1 MIDTTPR
8 IDAFYASLDEDGR
21 WALYDKMK
29 KAEWFVAAQYCEE
42 QLHLHKPS
50 KTAWDNFKTKMRRAD
65 AELRINR
72 LRIARCEAEAT
83 AKRAKISSAAAIEL
97 MKLLATEKALDGETS
112 DMVKFAQSAA
122 QIWDRAQREK
132 ELALKERRQSTA
144 EDQLKLAREK
154 FEAAE
159 RRLNEVKEVAEKSSL
174 TDEERVAK
182 IKSIFGLK

>member
-42 QLHLHKPS
+42 QLQLPKPS
-50 KTAWDNFKTKMRRAD
+50 KNAWYNFKAKMREAD
-65 AELRINR
+65 SERRIILLRT
-72 LRIARCEAEAT
+72 ARSEAEAM
-83 AKRAKISSAAAIEL
+83 AKRAKISSMDFVEAL
-97 MKLLATEKALDGETS
+97 KTLAVDKAMDGEAS
-112 DMVKFAQSAA
+112 EAVRFAQSAA
-122 QIWDRAQREK
+122 QIWDRAQKEK
-132 ELALKERRQSTA
+132 ELELKERRQSTA

-159 RRLNEVKEVAEKSSL
+159 RRLNEVKDVTQSSTL